1 MASVKPEQLLA
12 RAKKAEGAR
21 DLNRGIFEDCYEY
34 LLPFRNTFNE
44 KSSSGSFN
52 KPSKVFDS
60 TGMIAANNF
69 VNTMQANFTPVFQ
82 RWAEFKPGPGVDEDS
97 KEDAAQALSDLTK
110 LVFTYLN
117 SSNFSLASAEMYFDW
132 GIGTGALWVFE
143 GNETQPLNFVS
154 MPISQY
160 ALEEG
165 QFGEVCGIFKD
176 TEIKGDLLEATF
188 KKFKPKIPQSI
199 QDKIK
204 SDPDCKIQLT
214 ECLYK
219 DYTDLVWRYEVIIN
233 ETKDVIVKSQF
244 KEAICLTP
252 RWLKIPGMPYGVGPF
267 MLAMADVK
275 TLNKIK
281 ELFLQNLAL
290 SVFGVYTVINNG
302 TFNPNSAVI
311 RPGMFIP
318 VQSNGGTLGPSI
330 APLPTAGNFNVQEF
344 IMNEL
349 KDQVKKIMLDTRLPE
364 DRPQPRTAFEI
375 AERIKEFQADIGSAY
390 GRAIFEFVIPLF
402 RRIIEILA
410 KRKLVTLPKGFD
422 LDSFLVKVQ
431 VVSPIAQTQA
441 MADVQRF
448 LENYQMTANISP
460 QIAMMSYD
468 IEKLPQWLIEN
479 VGGPSDLLRSK
490 DDKAALTQSVAQALA
505 VMQAAKQQPAPMQGA
520 ANQGGSLP
528 VGGM

>member
-1 MASVKPEQLLA
+1 MGSQKPEQLLE
-12 RAKKAEGAR
+12 RAKKAEGMR
-21 DLNRGIFEDCYEY
+21 DMNRALFEDCYEY
-34 LLPFRNTFNE
+34 LLPFRNTF
-44 KSSSGSFN
+44 SMTPGQLN

-60 TGMIAANNF
+60 TGMIAASNF
-69 VNTMQANFTPVFQ
+69 VNTMQSNFTPVFQ
-82 RWAEFKPGPGVDEDS
+82 RWAEFKPGPGVDEES
-97 KEDAAQALSDLTK
+97 KEDTTEALSELTK
-110 LVFTYLN
+110 MVFTYLN
-117 SSNFSLASAEMYFDW
+117 ASNFALASAEMYFDW

-165 QFGEVCGIFKD
+165 AFGEVAGIFKE
-176 TEIKGDLLEATF
+176 TELAGELIEPTF
-188 KKFKPKIPQSI
+188 KNFRPKLPQSI
-199 QDKIK
+199 KDKIAQ
-204 SDPDCKIQLT
+204 DPKCKIKLT

-219 DYTDLVWRYEVIIN
+219 DYTDFVWRYEVIIN
-233 ETKDVIVKSQF
+233 ETKDVIVKTQV

-252 RWLKIPGMPYGVGPF
+252 RWLKIPGFPYGVGPF

-302 TFNPNSAVI
+302 TFNPNTAVI

-318 VQSNGGTLGPSI
+318 VERNGGTMGPSI
-330 APLPTAGNFNVQEF
+330 APLPTSGNFEMQEF
-344 IMNEL
+344 VMNSLE
-349 KDQVKKIMLDTRLPE
+349 DHIKKIMLDTRLPE

-410 KRKLVTLPKGFD
+410 KKKLIALPPGFD
-422 LDSFLVKVQ
+422 IDQFMVKIQ

-479 VGGPSDLLRSK
+479 VGGPAELLRSQ
-490 DDKAALTQSVAQALA
+490 DDKTLLTQAIAQSLA
-505 VMQAAKQQPAPMQGA
+505 MMQAQGQQPAPMEGA
-520 ANQGGSLP
+520 ANQGTAGAMP
-528 VGGM
+528 